1 MSPQCDID
9 AGDFRLARAVRFYG
23 LEPDAFLKRMPMSRM
38 NNFLKAV
45 PYLEASEQL
54 ARINATTIGMI
65 PDGKARYAAVR
76 HLTYLLE
83 KINPSKPDWDR
94 ITVLKR
100 RMEQKGKRR
109 RKK

>member
-23 LEPDAFLKRMPMSRM
+23 LEPDDFLKRMPMSRM

-54 ARINATTIGMI
+54 AKINAVTIGMI
-65 PDGKARYAAVR
+65 PDGKTRQAAVR
-76 HLTYLLE
+76 HLTYMLE

-94 ITVLKR
+94 VTVLKR
-100 RMEQKGKRR
+100 QIEKGKKR

>member
-1 MSPQCDID
+1 VSPQCDID

-45 PYLEASEQL
+45 PYLEAAEQL
-54 ARINATTIGMI
+54 ARINAVVIGMI
-65 PDGKARYAAVR
+65 PDGKSRYAATR
-76 HLTYLLE
+76 QLTYQLE
-83 KINPSKPDWDR
+83 KINPPKVDHDK
-94 ITVLKR
+94 ITVLR
-100 RMEQKGKRR
+100 RQMMEKGKKR